1 MKAIL
6 LYFLFSF
13 LFHLATA
20 QNLVRNPSLEELRK
34 GVVGFR
40 GVSGTPDIA
49 SVEGKVIQYPP
60 YFNAYQSN
68 SPTRFISNIAFG
80 EVCLCQWFSFE
91 SIELTQVELVRP
103 LKKNRE
109 YLVSLYTIRASTR
122 VPPVSEVTVYFTK
135 KPLPATKEVY
145 GLENHPLTGQRI
157 PYLPLTTTP
166 PAPLASRANWTK
178 VTGVYRA
185 QGGERY
191 LTIGNFRG
199 ANEAALAAMNP
210 AADEDTTS
218 GKIKGTYY
226 CYDNISVELKPEAE
240 QRQESVLASAE
251 PEAIPVASPIAFG
264 NTITLGDVNFTFG
277 DHHIRE
283 VAFPLLDSLTA
294 FMQAEPEAVVHIAGH
309 TDSVGTDEANLD
321 LSIRRAQA
329 VKDYLVHNGIAAAR
343 ISFTGMGER
352 MPKVDN
358 RSEENRALN
367 RRVEILIRRS
377 KEGYD

>member
-6 LYFLFSF
+6 LYFLFGLS
-13 LFHLATA
+13 LNLATA

-34 GVVGFR
+34 GVVGYR

-68 SPTRFISNIAFG
+68 SPTRFVSNITFG
-80 EVCLCQWFSFE
+80 DVCLCQWFSYE
-91 SIELTQVELVRP
+91 SSELTQVELVRP

-109 YLVSLYTIRASTR
+109 YVVSLYTIRASTR
-122 VPPVSEVTVYFTK
+122 EPPVSEVTVYFTK
-135 KPLPATKEVY
+135 KPLPATREVY
-145 GLENHPLTGQRI
+145 GLEDHPLTSQRI
-157 PYLPLTTTP
+157 PYLPLTTAP
-166 PAPLASRANWTK
+166 PSPLASRETWTK
-178 VTGVYRA
+178 VSGVYRA
-185 QGGERY
+185 EGGERY
-191 LTIGNFRG
+191 LTIGNFIG
-199 ANEAALAAMNP
+199 ANEAALAVMNS
-210 AADEDTTS
+210 AAAEDTAS

-226 CYDNISVELKPEAE
+226 CYDNISVVLKPDAE
-240 QRQESVLASAE
+240 QEPVLVSAE
-251 PEAIPVASPIAFG
+251 PETIPVANPFAFG
-264 NTITLGDVNFTFG
+264 NTITLGDVNFTSG

-283 VAFPLLDSLTA
+283 VAFPTLDSLTA

-309 TDSVGTDEANLD
+309 TDSVGTEADNLD

-329 VKDYLVHNGIAAAR
+329 VQEYLINSGISAER
-343 ISFTGMGER
+343 ISFTGLGER

-358 RSEENRALN
+358 RTEESRALN

-377 KEGYD
+377 REGFD